1 MPQASPN
8 YNLFV
13 LKPDLVKEWHPTKN
27 APIKPQELT
36 PGSGK
41 KIWWICS
48 EGHEWQAVV
57 YSRSRGSGCPDCNN
71 WHSADDNGVTVS
83 NSDFKMEWH
92 PTANLNLNPARWSTR
107 DLERVWWI
115 CRQGHEWQ
123 ATFKARFKGR
133 GCPICDQLQKEN
145 IQSRSSTAQYD
156 GSAAAV
162 MGSTPEIE
170 SLESILGT
178 DVRKVKRYLTKATV
192 TIEVPNTRDF
202 FYAQMKNFS
211 HEGMC
216 LETSTSLSPGTKV
229 SIKLDQSLFATSQQH
244 FDSIVKWCEGL
255 RDEEGSVYNFGLGI
269 KFI

>member
-1 MPQASPN
+1 MPQANPN

-13 LKPDLVKEWHPTKN
+13 LKPELVKEWHPTKN
-27 APIKPQELT
+27 APLKPQAIT

-41 KIWWICS
+41 KVWWICS

-57 YSRSRGSGCPDCNN
+57 YSRSRGSGCPYCNN
-71 WHSADDNGVTVS
+71 WNSVDDNGVTVA
-83 NSDFKMEWH
+83 NSGFKMEWH
-92 PTANLNLNPARWSTR
+92 PTANLNLNPAKWSTR
-107 DLERVWWI
+107 DLDRVWWI
-115 CRQGHEWQ
+115 CRKGHEWQ
-123 ATFKARFKGR
+123 ATFKARVKGK
-133 GCPICDQLQKEN
+133 GCPTCDQLQKGN
-145 IQSRSSTAQYD
+145 IQSRKMTAQYD
-156 GSAAAV
+156 GSAAA
-162 MGSTPEIE
+162 MTEATPEIE

-178 DVRKVKRYLTKATV
+178 DVRKVKRYMTRATV
-192 TIEVPNTRDF
+192 TIEVPTTNDF

-216 LETSTSLSPGTKV
+216 LETSTSLTPGTKV
-229 SIKLDQSLFATSQQH
+229 SIKLDKSLFATSQQN